1 MAKKTRPKLTAE
13 LQQKYNAWLR
23 QQKGA
28 GGIGYITGD
37 DEAGAPVASSDVE
50 AESVQR
56 WLRETNS
63 AAAVEYGE
71 SDEAFEEEK
80 PEPAATRASLIDV
93 LISRVMGADTR
104 TLLIAAAVI
113 AVAAGLVALVWKG

>member
-1 MAKKTRPKLTAE
+1 MAKKTRPQLTPD
-13 LQQKYNAWLR
+13 LQQKYDAWLR

-50 AESVQR
+50 AESVER

-63 AAAVEYGE
+63 AAAVEYEE

-80 PEPAATRASLIDV
+80 PEATAAGASFIDV

-104 TLLIAAAVI
+104 TLLIAAAAI
-113 AVAAGLVALVWKG
+113 AIAAGLVALVWNG